1 MYQSRS
7 SSQVQQLPDLPK
19 KSCKMT
25 VFGRVYYINC
35 ECIEGKNKTS
45 AFYESVFLSNW
56 KYSAIMIL
64 SIKSNKG
71 FKLYVI

>member
-19 KSCKMT
+19 KELQSDCFWTSLLHQCMK
-25 VFGRVYYINC
+25 
-35 ECIEGKNKTS
+35 GKNKNS